1 LVLAVVCSRQKEIGG
16 DGSEKLKA
24 LEKSIADAQA
34 ALNERKQIRA
44 RLDDELIQLRLKSQQ
59 LLDDQVLL
67 GFTLLLIG

>member
-1 LVLAVVCSRQKEIGG
+1 MCSRQKEIGG